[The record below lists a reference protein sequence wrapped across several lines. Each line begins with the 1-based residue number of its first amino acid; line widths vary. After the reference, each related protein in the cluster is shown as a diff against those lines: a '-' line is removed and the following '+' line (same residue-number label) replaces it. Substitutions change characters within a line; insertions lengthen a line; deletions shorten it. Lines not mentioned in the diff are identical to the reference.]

1 MLKQPYWKYILDK
14 VIFIIKGDSFEPPF
28 ISLIIN
34 QSFYTIP
41 CAIIAFATFMKPA
54 ILAPFT

>member
-1 MLKQPYWKYILDK
+1 MKQAAFLTKRKLLPCCMTGALSHFFSD
-14 VIFIIKGDSFEPPF
+14 GT
-28 ISLIIN
+28 N
-34 QSFYTIP
+34 RRYTIP